1 MEKLTIKSVTPDN
14 IPRGAKLFLAGMAV
28 SGLGDGIIMVVAQL
42 YAISLGFGSTSLGN
56 VFMLK
61 FMATALLT
69 IPSGILADRYGR
81 FKVLASGLFIFSVG
95 MLLLLTARTVD
106 LFGLSMIMIG
116 LADATFVVLGP
127 MYSSFFDN
135 RDMDRAFGLQMFL
148 NVLAISIG
156 SLLGFVPPM
165 LVRSFGLTI
174 EASYW
179 TLMVVATVLF
189 FIRAAFFLLSARGAV
204 EFRREGGFR
213 FRLESKGVVS
223 KFVLLSIIGNI
234 GFSVFFS
241 LQAYYANSKFG
252 AQSDALGF
260 LAFVSCLVQALAS
273 IAAPKLSGRL
283 GTTRTIA
290 LSLGLSAPFYFMLSQ
305 VPDFAWFSAF
315 AILRLGIANLASPL
329 NSSLYMRLISP
340 EEKAT
345 ASSITHTISRLSI
358 ALATWL
364 GGRIMVTS
372 LDLPIYL
379 GAGLYVIYAAAYF
392 LLLRDE
398 ESRRQGVATTV
409 YKAPGLIPVRSDP
422 KR

>member
-1 MEKLTIKSVTPDN
+1 MEKLTIKSIAPDN
-14 IPRGAKLFLAGMAV
+14 IPRSAKLFLAGMTV

-81 FKVLASGLFIFSVG
+81 FKVLASGLIIFSVG
-95 MLLLLTARTVD
+95 MLLLLTARTVE

-116 LADATFVVLGP
+116 LADATFVMLGP

-135 RDMDRAFGLQMFL
+135 GDMDRAFGLQMFL

-165 LVRSFGLTI
+165 LVRSLGLTI

-189 FIRAAFFLLSARGAV
+189 FIRAAFFLLSSRRAV
-204 EFRREGGFR
+204 EFRREGG

-241 LQAYYANSKFG
+241 LKAYYANSKFG
-252 AQSDALGF
+252 AQSDTLGF

-305 VPDFAWFSAF
+305 VPDFTWFSAF

-345 ASSITHTISRLSI
+345 ASSITHTTSRLSI

-379 GAGLYVIYAAAYF
+379 GAGLYVIYAVAYF
-392 LLLRDE
+392 LLLRNE
-398 ESRRQGVATTV
+398 ESRRQRVATTV
-409 YKAPGLIPVRSDP
+409 YEAPGLIPVGSDP